1 MAALAML
8 EDQIEGP
15 LDNCHS
21 LRPFAEE
28 IRTSVGREEQ
38 VLFFR
43 RPLPAVALYAER
55 RIPTLRDPDT
65 SPPGQP
71 FYLIVPDSLA
81 AEIPP
86 QWLTNA
92 ETVASGH
99 GRVFTRR
106 SMGIHLLRIAISSR
120 PPPSSGDKGNDIPI
134 GAVPG
139 TEEARNPR
147 WLYEHRSRGHL

>member
-1 MAALAML
+1 ML

-15 LDNCHS
+15 LDDCRS
-21 LRPFAEE
+21 LKPFAEE
-28 IRTSVGREEQ
+28 IRSSVGRDEQ

-55 RIPTLRDPDT
+55 HIPTLRDPDA

-81 AEIPP
+81 VEVPP
-86 QWLTNA
+86 AWLANA

-99 GRVFTRR
+99 ARVFTRR
-106 SMGIHLLRIAISSR
+106 SMGIRLLRIALPSR
-120 PPPSSGDKGNDIPI
+120 PPTSSGDEGDHVPI
-134 GAVPG
+134 RAAPG
-139 TEEARNPR
+139 TEEARDPR
-147 WLYEHRSRGHL
+147 RLYEHRGRRDL